1 MKFSE
6 MTYARPDAQDVKEQA
21 AKLIERLKGAGS
33 YEEAKAVFLEKEEVT
48 KRVETQSTL
57 AHIRHDIDTRDAFY
71 DDEVKFWSAFGPEF
85 EEQLQ
90 AWNLAMLNSPFR
102 TSFEAE
108 YGKMMF
114 LNTEMEL
121 KTFSPEIIEEMQKE
135 NDLMQEYNKLL
146 ASAQIPFED
155 GVYTI
160 SQITPFKTDKDD
172 ARRLAAWK
180 AEGQW
185 YKDHQAELDRL
196 YDELVHLR
204 DTMGRK
210 LGYDGYTQLGYYRMK
225 RNCYTKEDVEKFRAA
240 VVKYLVPVASEIYKE
255 QANRLGKEYP
265 MSFADNALAFRSGN
279 ARPAGTPDDILAHG
293 RKFYDELS
301 PETSEFFR
309 MMLDCELLDVLST
322 EGKAGGGYC
331 TSIPDYE
338 VPFIFANFNG
348 TQHDVEVVTHEA
360 GHAFATWMNRE
371 RIPSSYVWPSL
382 EACEVHSMSMEFFA
396 WNWAEGFF
404 GKDTR
409 KFYYT
414 HLSDALTFIPYG
426 TMVDHFQHV
435 VFEKPDMTPAQRHA
449 LWKELLGIYMPWMKL
464 DGEIPFFA
472 DGEGWQRQHHIYD
485 RPFYYIDYCLA
496 QTVALQF
503 WAKIRKDR
511 NAAWEKYMAYTRQ
524 GGSALFTELLQNAGL
539 DNPFEEACLKEV
551 CEAARAWLEA
561 FDLKGL
567 A

>member
-102 TSFEAE
+102 ASFEAE

-265 MSFADNALAFRSGN
+265 MSFADNALAFCSGN

-322 EGKAGGGYC
+322 
-331 TSIPDYE
+331 
-338 VPFIFANFNG
+338 
-348 TQHDVEVVTHEA
+348 
-360 GHAFATWMNRE
+360 
-371 RIPSSYVWPSL
+371 
-382 EACEVHSMSMEFFA
+382 
-396 WNWAEGFF
+396 
-404 GKDTR
+404 
-409 KFYYT
+409 
-414 HLSDALTFIPYG
+414 
-426 TMVDHFQHV
+426 
-435 VFEKPDMTPAQRHA
+435 
-449 LWKELLGIYMPWMKL
+449 
-464 DGEIPFFA
+464 
-472 DGEGWQRQHHIYD
+472 
-485 RPFYYIDYCLA
+485 
-496 QTVALQF
+496 
-503 WAKIRKDR
+503 
-511 NAAWEKYMAYTRQ
+511 
-524 GGSALFTELLQNAGL
+524 
-539 DNPFEEACLKEV
+539 
-551 CEAARAWLEA
+551 
-561 FDLKGL
+561 
-567 A
+567 